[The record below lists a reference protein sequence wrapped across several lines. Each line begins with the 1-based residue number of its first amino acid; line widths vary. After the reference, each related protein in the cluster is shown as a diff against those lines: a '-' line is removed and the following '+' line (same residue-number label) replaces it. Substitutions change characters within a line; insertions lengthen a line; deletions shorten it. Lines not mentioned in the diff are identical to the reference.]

1 MKIKKVSTPMGALI
15 AKEPRLGGQ
24 LKEGNLIEG
33 AVLEKTGSA
42 VYVDLPPYGTGII
55 YGREYREA
63 KDIIRGL
70 EPGSLLVG
78 KIVELENDDGYVEI
92 SLREAGK
99 ERLWEELAGLKAK
112 NATVE
117 VTVVG
122 ANRGGLIVELEGTQG
137 FLPVSQLSSAHYPR
151 VKDGDKNKILSE
163 LQRFMGQKLGVKII
177 TVSPKEEKL
186 IVSEKEVELAGLS
199 EVLERYKVGDII
211 EGDVSGVVDFGAFV
225 RFRALPPE
233 TPEPAGVRQTTSEAR
248 RTPES
253 ERNPAD
259 DGAEVRQSAS
269 FGADEEAKRP
279 RTLRTPEGQSAEGP
293 ELEGLI
299 HISELDYKLVT
310 NPADIIKVG
319 ERVKAKIIAIDR
331 GRVSLSLK
339 RLKDD
344 PWQDLE
350 RRYAKGDLVQGK
362 VIKLDRYGALVE
374 LTPGVHGLCHV
385 SEFGTQ
391 EAMQEALQLDVSS
404 PFRIAELKPD
414 ERKLV
419 LNFLRPASDS
429 PPAPSSEVADMVSE

>member
-1 MKIKKVSTPMGALI
+1 MGALI

-33 AVLEKTGSA
+33 AVIEKTGSA

-63 KDIIRGL
+63 KDIIRAL

-99 ERLWEELAGLKAK
+99 ERLWEELAGLKTK
-112 NATVE
+112 NGTVE
-117 VTVVG
+117 VTIVG
-122 ANRGGLIVELEGTQG
+122 ANRGGLIIELDGTQG
-137 FLPVSQLSSAHYPR
+137 FLPVSQLSSPHYPR

-163 LQRFMGQKLGVKII
+163 LQRFVGQKLGVKII

-199 EVLERYKVGDII
+199 EVLDRYHVGDII
-211 EGDVSGVVDFGAFV
+211 EGEVSGVVDFGAFV
-225 RFRALPPE
+225 RFRATPPE
-233 TPEPAGVRQTTSEAR
+233 ASASQSEAAGQA
-248 RTPES
+248 PDED
-253 ERNPAD
+253 A
-259 DGAEVRQSAS
+259 GA
-269 FGADEEAKRP
+269 
-279 RTLRTPEGQSAEGP
+279 P

-310 NPADIIKVG
+310 NPGDIVKVG

-339 RLKDD
+339 RLKED

-350 RRYAKGDLVQGK
+350 RRYSKGDLVQGK

-391 EAMQEALQLDVSS
+391 EAMQEALQLDGAS
-404 PFRIAELKPD
+404 PFRIAELKPE
-414 ERKLV
+414 ERKLM
-419 LNFLRPASDS
+419 LSFLRPASASSLSGDT
-429 PPAPSSEVADMVSE
+429 PPVADTQPLGRAGEEMNKTIVQSNE

>member
-1 MKIKKVSTPMGALI
+1 MKIKKISTPMGALI
-15 AKEPRLGGQ
+15 AQEPRLGGQ
-24 LKEGNLIEG
+24 LKEGNLVEG
-33 AVLEKTGSA
+33 SVLEKTGSA

-63 KDIIRGL
+63 KDIIRAL

-99 ERLWEELAGLKAK
+99 ERLWEELGGLKAK
-112 NATVE
+112 GNTVD

-122 ANRGGLIVELEGTQG
+122 ANRGGLIVELEKTQG

-163 LQRFMGQKLGVKII
+163 LQRFVGQKLGVKII

-199 EVLERYKVGDII
+199 EVLERYRVGDVI

-225 RFRALPPE
+225 RFRALPPK
-233 TPEPAGVRQTTSEAR
+233 
-248 RTPES
+248 
-253 ERNPAD
+253 
-259 DGAEVRQSAS
+259 AS
-269 FGADEEAKRP
+269 
-279 RTLRTPEGQSAEGP
+279 EGQSAGGGAAADGAAEGP

-391 EAMQEALQLDVSS
+391 EAMQEALELDAAS

-414 ERKLV
+414 ERKLM
-419 LNFLRPASDS
+419 LSFLRPASVPS
-429 PPAPSSEVADMVSE
+429 PGLESRQDTPQ